1 VTTYVD
7 VLSGPGGP
15 PGPAGPQG
23 PAGPEGPEGPAGP
36 PGGAFFIWDQDVPAA
51 LWDVIH
57 PLNKRPSVTVVDSA
71 GSVVVGAVEYLSDSE
86 IQITFSAAFAG
97 LAYLN

>member
-1 VTTYVD
+1 
-7 VLSGPGGP
+7 
-15 PGPAGPQG
+15 
-23 PAGPEGPEGPAGP
+23 
-36 PGGAFFIWDQDVPAA
+36 VPAA